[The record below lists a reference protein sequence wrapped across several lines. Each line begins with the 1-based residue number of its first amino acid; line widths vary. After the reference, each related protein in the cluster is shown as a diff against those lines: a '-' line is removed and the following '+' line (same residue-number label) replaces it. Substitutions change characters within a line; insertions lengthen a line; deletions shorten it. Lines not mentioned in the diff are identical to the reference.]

1 MKLQFRE
8 DNRKIQRQH
17 VNEIKESIM
26 AHGYLNH
33 APIVL
38 NEEGEII
45 DGQHRY
51 IACCELGITPPTVTV
66 TSDDTKLMVDLN
78 RSQKAWSIDDFINF
92 YAKAG
97 KWSYKVLQEFCKYAR
112 LATTPSLIILLG
124 NFKSFDMIRT
134 GELIFDVDTN
144 ELQKKYAIAD
154 DIGQIA
160 KLFGLHR
167 GNKAMTEAYVTLI
180 SIEGFDRDYFMQKMK
195 RYRDRLSLCASA
207 KSYLQLFV
215 SVYNYRNKGGELEI

>member
-1 MKLQFRE
+1 MKFTFRT

-17 VNEIKESIM
+17 VNEIKESIQ
-26 AHGYLNH
+26 AHGYLSH

-66 TSDDTKLMVDLN
+66 TSNDTKLMVDLN

-97 KWSYKVLQEFCKYAR
+97 KWSYKVLQEFCKYAK
-112 LATTPSLIILLG
+112 LATTPALIILLG
-124 NFKSFDMIRT
+124 SFRSFESIRT
-134 GELIFDVDTN
+134 GELMFEMDAT

-154 DIGQIA
+154 DIGRIA
-160 KLFGLHR
+160 RLFGLRR
-167 GNKAMTEAYVTLI
+167 GNKTMTEAYVTLVGV
-180 SIEGFDRDYFMQKMK
+180 EGFDREYFLQKMQ
-195 RYRDRLSLCASA
+195 RYRDRLSLCASS

-215 SVYNYRNKGGELEI
+215 SIYNYRNKSGELAL